1 MLEIRVLGPGCP
13 NCIRLERM
21 VYNACAKLNL
31 DADIQ
36 KITDMNEYPKYGLMM
51 TPGLVVNSK
60 LISQGKVPTESTL
73 EHWLTSA
80 NEF

>member
-1 MLEIRVLGPGCP
+1 MLEIKVLGSGCP

-36 KITDMNEYPKYGLMM
+36 KITDMNVYPKYGLMM
-51 TPGLVVNSK
+51 TSGLVVNNK
-60 LISQGKVPTESTL
+60 LLSQGKVPTESTL
-73 EHWLTSA
+73 EHWLIKF
-80 NEF
+80 EKF